1 MIRMILMMDD
11 VLSCSVVATRVFVLC
26 VVTPEFCVTFRY
38 AFASS
43 ELNSSLEPIYPSL
56 LCSAI

>member
-1 MIRMILMMDD
+1 MMLMIDD
-11 VLSCSVVATRVFVLC
+11 LVSYFAVATGVFVLC
-26 VVTPEFCVTFRY
+26 VVTPEFCVTFCY

>member
-1 MIRMILMMDD
+1 MIRMMDHL
-11 VLSCSVVATRVFVLC
+11 VSCSAVATGVFVLC
-26 VVTPEFCVTFRY
+26 VVTPEFCVTFCY

-43 ELNSSLEPIYPSL
+43 ELNDSLEPIYPSL